1 MTSNSC
7 SAFLTCTHPFSGVS
21 TDDLILGGWDI
32 IHSIYATSFDDWRK
46 MCFSSF
52 PSFRSFFA
60 HKITVQL
67 CGSLVSR
74 PSKAIFFLVIFHS
87 LFRSSRNQF
96 YSPSWIM
103 LQKIQLQ
110 FSTRRFVFSLAPFS
124 ASYQQHIALR
134 KKTKYIF
141 SRQVSRRWSGFKHI
155 LIFFL
160 LLRLFLMPSLKR
172 STYDA
177 LLGNASDTQTCHE
190 KKRICE
196 GWRSRDQML
205 RLRIWGNRFLL
216 QHVAMHFKG
225 IC

>member
-7 SAFLTCTHPFSGVS
+7 SAFLTCTHPFSGIS

-74 PSKAIFFLVIFHS
+74 PSKAIFFSVIFHS

-103 LQKIQLQ
+103 LQKIQLH
-110 FSTRRFVFSLAPFS
+110 FSTRRFVLSLAPFS

-134 KKTKYIF
+134 KKQNT
-141 SRQVSRRWSGFKHI
+141 
-155 LIFFL
+155 FFL
-160 LLRLFLMPSLKR
+160 ARWADVEVDLNIYWFFFSFSVFFSCQVWSALHMMP
-172 STYDA
+172 
-177 LLGNASDTQTCHE
+177 
-190 KKRICE
+190 
-196 GWRSRDQML
+196 
-205 RLRIWGNRFLL
+205 F
-216 QHVAMHFKG
+216 
-225 IC
+225 